1 MWTYWALLHHCHIV
15 SPATVCVKTNTSTFR
30 FARERCSPIR
40 SMKLETLQLECRV
53 QYHSVQP
60 RLNVTTVTE
69 VRPVCCTVNVRWREI
84 FRVVV
89 YGDHGCGGVQAHRSA
104 YLSASVSLREH
115 RWRLLW
121 LKCPINPLLRPENW
135 GKNSG
140 GVVPLMF
147 MSSSLLKEYQR
158 LSQNTQLTHK
168 IRQNSAHQHTEASV
182 CGVILC
188 LIPGRLNLT
197 FRWLERH

>member
-1 MWTYWALLHHCHIV
+1 MV

-69 VRPVCCTVNVRWREI
+69 VRPVCCTVSVRWREI
-84 FRVVV
+84 FRVVA

-135 GKNSG
+135 GK
-140 GVVPLMF
+140 
-147 MSSSLLKEYQR
+147 K
-158 LSQNTQLTHK
+158 
-168 IRQNSAHQHTEASV
+168 
-182 CGVILC
+182 
-188 LIPGRLNLT
+188 
-197 FRWLERH
+197 FRWRCSSNVYELFSAERVPEIVAKHTINKQNKTK